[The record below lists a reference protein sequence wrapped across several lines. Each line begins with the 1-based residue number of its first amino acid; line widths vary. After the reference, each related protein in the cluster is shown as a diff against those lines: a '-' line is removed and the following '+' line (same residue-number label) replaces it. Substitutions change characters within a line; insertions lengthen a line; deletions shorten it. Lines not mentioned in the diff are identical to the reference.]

1 MMTVTVRLAPKVSR
15 SAMVGPQDQEPS
27 EGPDGSAWLRG
38 IIGIL
43 IGAER
48 GIFAFVGALFFVAA
62 FALAIRSTTD
72 LWALMTGPRTEII
85 DAGTAFLNLMLL
97 VLMMVE
103 LAYTVLV
110 SLRGTVLAAEP
121 FLIVGLI
128 AVIRRIL
135 VITIGDVNP
144 ASTGSSGDAAHAAGS
159 QPIELGVLTL
169 VVLVLVGSIM
179 LLRRRPTGDDRFEH
193 PSVAE
198 RKTL

>member
-1 MMTVTVRLAPKVSR
+1 MN
-15 SAMVGPQDQEPS
+15 
-27 EGPDGSAWLRG
+27 GPDDGTGSGTAASATGMRVP
-38 IIGIL
+38 IGVL
-43 IGAER
+43 VGAER
-48 GIFAFVGALFFVAA
+48 GIFMLVGALFFVAA

-72 LWALMTGPRTEII
+72 LWSLIAGPREQII

-135 VITIGDVNP
+135 VITIGDV
-144 ASTGSSGDAAHAAGS
+144 GSNTPGSAAKAVPEAAHGVGA
-159 QPIELGVLTL
+159 QPIELGVLTV
-169 VVLVLVGSIM
+169 VVLVLVFSIM
-179 LLRRRPTGDDRFEH
+179 LLRRRPRDEDD
-193 PSVAE
+193 AE
-198 RKTL
+198 REMAGLKL

>member
-1 MMTVTVRLAPKVSR
+1 MER
-15 SAMVGPQDQEPS
+15 PQEHGTPARAA
-27 EGPDGSAWLRG
+27 EAAGLRG
-38 IIGIL
+38 AIGVL
-43 IGAER
+43 VGAER

-72 LWALMTGPRTEII
+72 LWSLIVGPRDEII
-85 DAGTAFLNLMLL
+85 MAGTAFLNLMLL

-110 SLRGTVLAAEP
+110 SLRGTVLSAEP

-144 ASTGSSGDAAHAAGS
+144 GSGGASPNSAPSIGS
-159 QPIELGVLTL
+159 QPVELGVLTA
-169 VVLVLVGSIM
+169 VVLVLVCSIVV
-179 LLRRRPTGDDRFEH
+179 LRRRGDGHGEG
-193 PSVAE
+193 
-198 RKTL
+198 